1 MPDHD
6 QLWKRLLQRFLREF
20 MEEFLPEEAR
30 RLDFRRVRFLN
41 AEEFLDVPQGE
52 RREVDVLAEVPTF
65 EG

>member
-30 RLDFRRVRFLN
+30 RLDFRRVR
-41 AEEFLDVPQGE
+41 
-52 RREVDVLAEVPTF
+52 
-65 EG
+65 